1 MEGSVREK
9 TSSLIIAFLGP
20 PLHGKT
26 TLGRIVAGEL
36 GVKFVDHETH
46 CRVPFFGPGHPD
58 PDAAP
63 EVRAAFNVMQAAS
76 YDILF
81 AVAGAHLDLARP
93 LVVAATFVSGRSQGN
108 LAKLAAARPSAQLR
122 CFWCFS
128 DADDDEAVEKR
139 LAGRTFGQDYFGGV
153 NDLGS
158 YRAQKARW
166 LAPPSLPHRVLDT
179 FGAPVDACVE
189 EALAHIRR

>member
-1 MEGSVREK
+1 MGEK
-9 TSSLIIAFLGP
+9 ANPVIVAFIGP

-26 TLGRIVAGEL
+26 TLGRIVAGKL
-36 GVKFVDHETH
+36 GIKFVDHEVH
-46 CRVPFFGPGHPD
+46 CRVPFFGSGHPD

-63 EVRAAFNVMQAAS
+63 EVRTAFNIMQAAS

-81 AVAGAHLDLARP
+81 AAAGAYRDLGLP

-108 LAKLAAARPSAQLR
+108 LAKLAAERPAAQLK

-128 DADDDEAVEKR
+128 HADDDDAVRER
-139 LAGRTFGQDYFGGV
+139 LAGRTFGEDYFGGV

-158 YRAQKARW
+158 YRAQKERW
-166 LAPPSLPHRVLDT
+166 AAPPSLPHCMIDT
-179 FGAPVDACVE
+179 FSNSVDTCVR
-189 EALAHIRR
+189 EALAYIVSDE